1 MLRFW
6 LAMAVGA
13 ATLIASGV
21 VATMAGAQTGGDPA
35 AVITA
40 YEMARNRRDV
50 DAALSYFADE
60 ATISQRTTTYSGK
73 EEIRRFLDGVSTRSR
88 FIVVSDRKT
97 NGSRVS
103 WTERSGGP
111 VTGQPQGQVPAPQGP
126 SAGASSATNVTTSGF
141 AVTVEALVQDGKIR
155 SLSYMAANQA
165 ARPDPALEGR
175 AQLPAAVGLASV
187 AVVFG
192 GVIAFASMGLRRH
205 SSASTLHGRLMQD
218 LRGWTAARQ

>member
-6 LAMAVGA
+6 LAMGVGA
-13 ATLIASGV
+13 ATLITSAV
-21 VATMAGAQTGGDPA
+21 VATMAGAQAGADPA

-97 NGSRVS
+97 NGSRVT
-103 WTERSGGP
+103 WTERSGAP
-111 VTGQPQGQVPAPQGP
+111 VSGQPQGQLPPQGP
-126 SAGASSATNVTTSGF
+126 GAGLSSGANVTTTGF
-141 AVTVEALVQDGKIR
+141 AVGVEAVVQDGKIR
-155 SLSYMAANQA
+155 SLAYMAANQA

-192 GVIAFASMGLRRH
+192 AVIAFASMGLRR
-205 SSASTLHGRLMQD
+205 SRSASTLQGRLMRD
-218 LRGWTAARQ
+218 LRGWTSARQ